1 MKNGKKAW
9 AALLIAGM
17 LSCGA
22 AAQADGYAYWTEST
36 GAVYFNQAANSEY
49 RTNGYET
56 PNSAYGDN
64 RVVRV
69 ISKSASIWKDPRTN
83 SKRLG
88 TVANGEEVEIIR
100 GENGAPI
107 QEYGFYRVS
116 YKGQTGWINQDYC
129 VYAPIEIVLM
139 ESNVPAYCAPDS
151 SSKKVGSLAKLT
163 RYSVIGTYGDY
174 YIINLRQAA
183 AFVPMSASHYDSSFE
198 CRYLPVAY
206 GNNGV
211 VTRKTTLRTG
221 PGTQYAEVEEVNS
234 GYAFTCVGEINGWY
248 VMAYHSKNTDG
259 TVLVYVS
266 AGDAQVT
273 H

>member
-1 MKNGKKAW
+1 MKNGKRAW

-22 AAQADGYAYWTEST
+22 VAQADGYAYWSEST

-49 RTNGYET
+49 RSEQYKGML
-56 PNSAYGDN
+56 YGKDN
-64 RVVRV
+64 VVRV

-88 TVANGEEVEIIR
+88 TVTNGEEVEIIR
-100 GENGAPI
+100 GENGAVI
-107 QEYGFYRVS
+107 EEYGFYRVS
-116 YKGQTGWINQDYC
+116 YKGQAGWINQDYC

-151 SSKKVGSLAKLT
+151 SAKKVGSLAKLT
-163 RYSVIGTYGDY
+163 RYTVIGTYGDY
-174 YIINLRQAA
+174 YIVNLRQAA
-183 AFVPMSASHYDSSFE
+183 AFVPMSASHYDTSFE
-198 CRYLPVAY
+198 LRYLPTSYA
-206 GNNGV
+206 NNGV
-211 VTRKTTLRTG
+211 VTHKTTLRTG
-221 PGTQYAEVEEVNS
+221 PGTQYAAVEEVSS
-234 GYAFTCVGEINGWY
+234 GYTFTCVGEMSGWY

-266 AGDAQVT
+266 IGDAQVT
-273 H
+273 M